1 MADSEKEGRARR
13 PLTYDDRVAIE
24 HGLNRGDRIAW
35 IARSI
40 GRTQH
45 MVAEE
50 VKRNWTDDPRGHLT
64 VQNRNICVKYATC
77 EVRRLCKTMC
87 MAPCRKCRDWLCNS
101 LCPTS
106 SARRARSWS
115 IRPSAATRAIS
126 GRATDAPTCTAS
138 TRPSTPRIWRMPA
151 EARPE
156 AA

>member
-1 MADSEKEGRARR
+1 MADYEKEGRTRR

-45 MVAEE
+45 VVAEE
-50 VKRNWTDDPRGHLT
+50 VKRARSGGFARRCAQRLAESA
-64 VQNRNICVKYATC
+64 ATGSAT
-77 EVRRLCKTMC
+77 RFAR
-87 MAPCRKCRDWLCNS
+87 
-101 LCPTS
+101 TS

-126 GRATDAPTCTAS
+126 GKATDAPTCTAS
-138 TRPSTPRIWRMPA
+138 TRLSTPRIWRMPA